1 MAKILLVDDD
11 PQVRAVLLGFLQIGG
26 HEVLEAGN
34 GLQASKILEKQLP
47 DLVITDIVMP
57 ESDGFELIMSS
68 NRKDQPIKI
77 IAITGGSP
85 NLAQQT
91 LLTIAQKMPINKVLS
106 KPVTCE
112 ELLAAVQD
120 VLNSPENNRHAQTN
134 LNA

>member
-1 MAKILLVDDD
+1 MAKILLIDDD
-11 PQVRAVLLGFLQIGG
+11 PQVRAVLKGFLQIGG

-34 GLQASKILEKQLP
+34 GIQARKFLTVVQT

-57 ESDGFELIMSS
+57 ESDGFEVIMSCA
-68 NRKDQPIKI
+68 RKDQPLKI

-85 NLAQQT
+85 NLTQQT
-91 LLTIAQKMPINKVLS
+91 LLTIAQKMPVNKVLS

-112 ELLAAVQD
+112 ELLTAVQD
-120 VLNSPENNRHAQTN
+120 VLNSPKNNLKVPTN

>member
-1 MAKILLVDDD
+1 M
-11 PQVRAVLLGFLQIGG
+11 
-26 HEVLEAGN
+26 
-34 GLQASKILEKQLP
+34 
-47 DLVITDIVMP
+47 TDIVIA

-77 IAITGGSP
+77 IAITGCSP

-91 LLTIAQKMPINKVLS
+91 LLTIAKKMPVNKVLS

-112 ELLAAVQD
+112 ELLTAVQD

>member
-1 MAKILLVDDD
+1 MAKILLIDDD
-11 PQVRAVLLGFLQIGG
+11 PQVRAVLKGFLQIGG

-34 GLQASKILEKQLP
+34 GIQARKFLTEVQT

-57 ESDGFELIMSS
+57 ESDGFEVIMSCA
-68 NRKDQPIKI
+68 RKDQPLKI

-85 NLAQQT
+85 NLTQQT
-91 LLTIAQKMPINKVLS
+91 LLTIAQKMPVNKVLS

-112 ELLAAVQD
+112 ELLTAVQD
-120 VLNSPENNRHAQTN
+120 VLNSPKNNLKVPTN